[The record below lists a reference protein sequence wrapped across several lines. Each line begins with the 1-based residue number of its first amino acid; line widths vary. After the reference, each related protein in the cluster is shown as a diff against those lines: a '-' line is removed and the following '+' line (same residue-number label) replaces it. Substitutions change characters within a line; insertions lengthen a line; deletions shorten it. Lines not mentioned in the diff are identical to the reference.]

1 MSGHS
6 KWSSIKHKKAA
17 VDAKR
22 GKLFSRLI
30 REITVAARIGGGDQ
44 EANPRLRQA
53 VAAAKTANMPQDN
66 ITRAIQKG
74 TGELPGTTYEE
85 ATFGGFAPGG
95 VAVLIDVM
103 TDNRN
108 RTIPELRHI
117 FSKHGGN
124 MAETGS
130 VTHMF
135 VRKGY
140 ILVSQTEIDEDSLME
155 LVLEAGAEDMSESD
169 GNFEILTDPND
180 FEAVAEA
187 IRAREIPAL
196 EAQLAMVPTNLIK
209 VEGKQAE
216 QVLKMMELFDDH
228 DDVQN
233 VWTNFDIDE
242 ELLES

>member
-140 ILVSQTEIDEDSLME
+140 ILVSQSEVEEDSLME